1 VSVISSLSY
10 KKIVSALERAGFC
23 VVRQTGSHIQMI
35 RRSSERGRTC
45 ITVPAY
51 KPIPKHL
58 LAKIIKQAGLT
69 VDEFLSYL

>member
-1 VSVISSLSY
+1 MTIVPSLSY
-10 KKIVSALERAGFC
+10 KIIVSALERAGFA

-35 RRSSERGRTC
+35 RRPPHGERLS

-51 KPIPKHL
+51 KPIPRHL

-69 VDEFLSYL
+69 LEEFRNLL